1 MVDFLLRRM
10 TQSIAVLLLMSFL
23 VFVGVFSIGN
33 PVDVLINPDFT
44 AEEYDAAVRAL
55 GLDLPWYEQYFVFL
69 GNVMQGS
76 MGDSFLY
83 NEPALGLI
91 LSKMPATI
99 ELALTAMV
107 LAIILGIPLG
117 LLAGLKP
124 GSWVERS
131 IMSSSILF
139 FSLPTFWV
147 GLMLIMGF
155 SVYLDILPSGGR
167 GETVDLF
174 GVPVSFLT
182 LDGLAHLAL
191 PAINLAMFKLA
202 LVMRLVRAGVRE
214 NMSSDYVAFARAKG
228 VSEARIVSRHVLR
241 NIMIPVVTV
250 LGLELGNVIAFAVVT
265 ESIFAWPGMGK
276 LLIDSIS
283 VLDRPI
289 IVAYLL
295 VTVTMFIVINLV
307 VDLLYSALDPRIR
320 LEDIKS

>member
-1 MVDFLLRRM
+1 MNFLLRRLL
-10 TQSIAVLLLMSFL
+10 QSLAVLLLMSFI
-23 VFVGVFSIGN
+23 VFVGVFAIGS
-33 PVDVLINPDFT
+33 PVDVLIDPEAT
-44 AEEYDAAVRAL
+44 AAEYEAAVRAL
-55 GLDLPWYEQYFVFL
+55 GLDKPWYEQYFIFL
-69 GNVMQGS
+69 GNVLDGS
-76 MGDSFLY
+76 LGNSFVY
-83 NEPALGLI
+83 NEPALDLI

-107 LAIILGIPLG
+107 IAIACGIPLG

-124 GSWVERS
+124 GTWIERA

-174 GVPVSFLT
+174 GVPVSFLSF
-182 LDGLAHLAL
+182 DGLSHLAL

-202 LVMRLVRAGVRE
+202 LVMRLIRAGVRE
-214 NMSSDYVAFARAKG
+214 NMLADYVAFARAKG
-228 VSEARIVSRHVLR
+228 VNERRIVSVHVLR
-241 NIMIPVVTV
+241 NILIPVVTV

-276 LLIDSIS
+276 LLIDSIA

>member
-1 MVDFLLRRM
+1 
-10 TQSIAVLLLMSFL
+10 MSFL

-44 AEEYDAAVRAL
+44 AEEYEAAVHAL
-55 GLDLPWYEQYFVFL
+55 GLDKPWYEQYFVFL
-69 GNVMQGS
+69 KNILHGT
-76 MGDSFLY
+76 MGDSFVY

-91 LSKMPATI
+91 LDKMPATV

-107 LAIILGIPLG
+107 IAIVVGIPLG

-124 GSWVERS
+124 GTWTERV

-155 SVYLDILPSGGR
+155 SVYLGWMPSGGR
-167 GETVDLF
+167 GETVEVF
-174 GVPVSFLT
+174 GIPLSFLT
-182 LDGLAHLAL
+182 LDGLQHLAL

-202 LVMRLVRAGVRE
+202 LVMRLVRAGVQE

-228 VSEARIVSRHVLR
+228 VSETNILTRHVLR
-241 NIMIPVVTV
+241 NILIPVVTV

-265 ESIFAWPGMGK
+265 ETVFAWPGMGK
-276 LLIDSIS
+276 LLIDSIA

-307 VDLLYSALDPRIR
+307 VDILYSLLDPRIR
-320 LEDIKS
+320 LQDIKS